1 MNIDYSDDEL
11 RQALALCK
19 QKIDALEAQ
28 VESQRLIIENDKAM
42 DRFNAEMYQKL
53 EKKYLKVKKEYAQTL
68 TALRALKNEA
78 DRMPSHVTINNNYG
92 NQGTVMNSI
101 DEMDAGGITSG
112 PL

>member
-1 MNIDYSDDEL
+1 MNMYYSDNEL

-42 DRFNAEMYQKL
+42 DRFNAEMHQKL
-53 EKKYLKVKKEYAQTL
+53 EKKYQEVKKELEKTL
-68 TALRALKNEA
+68 ISMRVLKTQANG
-78 DRMPSHVTINNNYG
+78 MPSHVTINNNYG
-92 NQGTVMNSI
+92 TQGTVMNSI
-101 DEMDAGGITSG
+101 DEMAAGDISAE

>member
-1 MNIDYSDDEL
+1 MNMDYSDDEL

-53 EKKYLKVKKEYAQTL
+53 EKKYLEAKKELAKTL
-68 TALRALKNEA
+68 TALRVLKNET

-92 NQGTVMNSI
+92 TQGTVMNSI
-101 DEMDAGGITSG
+101 DEMIAGGITAE